1 MAGFCGSCG
10 APVRGPFC
18 GKCGQPVDAPQVVE
32 QPVVAASAAP
42 LPQPVSAVPPAAK
55 SGGLGTIIL
64 VVVLVFAVVAVMG
77 IGAVLY
83 GVYWAKK
90 KVDTYSAAVSGGG
103 NREQVAVAHGNS
115 CALLSTAELQKVLGV
130 TIERSEEIEEENKP
144 GCAYFTN
151 AAGFATL
158 RKMAVE
164 QSKRDSARAQ
174 KRPAAKTD
182 NPLELLKDTKDLE
195 GAIKALSM
203 QLPGK
208 DNQVFSFT
216 VDRNADSGSWTAMK
230 TTVSVVPGFEEVS
243 GVGDHAMI
251 GTFGHAF
258 YVAKGNTI
266 IYLSTLYVPDAQLR
280 GAEIGRRILGHM

>member
-18 GKCGQPVDAPQVVE
+18 GKCGQPVDAPQVLA
-32 QPVVAASAAP
+32 QPIAAASAGP
-42 LPQPVSAVPPAAK
+42 LPQAVGAVPPATK

-64 VVVLVFAVVAVMG
+64 VVVLVFAVVAVLG
-77 IGAVLY
+77 IGAALY
-83 GVYWAKK
+83 GLYWAKK

-103 NREQVAVAHGNS
+103 NGQQVAVAHGNS

-130 TIERSEEIEEENKP
+130 TIERSEEIEEENQP

-151 AAGFATL
+151 TAGFATL
-158 RKMAVE
+158 RNMAVE
-164 QSKRDSARAQ
+164 QAKRDSARAQ

-195 GAIKALSM
+195 GAVKALSM

-216 VDRNADSGSWTAMK
+216 VDRNAASGSWTGMK
-230 TTVSVVPGFEEVS
+230 ATMSVVPGFEEVS

-258 YVAKGNTI
+258 YAAKGNTI
-266 IYLSTLYVPDAQLR
+266 IYLNTLYVPDASSR
-280 GAEIGRRILGHM
+280 GAEIARRILGRM